1 MDLDKSFDPELC
13 FDSIEGSPT
22 SSTSTTKD
30 TPSIKV
36 SPMKR
41 SAAKSPLFSKPNN
54 GVKKMPWVMC
64 PRISPI
70 VGLDGTHPLERI
82 IMNEPLHRL
91 TPTNGEAFRPIN
103 EDDNDFLTTMFKQWD

>member
-22 SSTSTTKD
+22 SSTTKNAS
-30 TPSIKV
+30 SIKV

-41 SAAKSPLFSKPNN
+41 SAAKSPLLIKPNN

-70 VGLDGTHPLERI
+70 VGLESMPPLERI
-82 IMNEPLHRL
+82 MMNEPLHRL
-91 TPTNGEAFRPIN
+91 TPTNGEAFRPIS
-103 EDDNDFLTTMFKQWD
+103 EDDNEFLTTIFKQWD